1 MISYEN
7 WLEQRRTNPQDR
19 EVLRVSG
26 LKKILEAESKAAH
39 LRQWLADRVTLH
51 IIETVED
58 ALQAAQIL
66 AGCDMLALDIETAK
80 TDLNHPQSGL
90 NPKLSQ
96 IRLIQYC
103 NGTDCYLFDQFKIN
117 SLEWIEP
124 LICIETVAHN
134 ALFEAGHFLHQGIVF
149 VNMHDTMLM
158 GRVFFDKN
166 RGLKDMAY
174 EAFKLQ
180 LDKTLQV
187 SDWNRSELLQEQLEY
202 GAADAVV
209 AFELANIFEGWFVE
223 SENHFRDAYL
233 FLHSLI
239 YPIARQISHGVPFDE
254 EYHNQI
260 IAGWEQARDIALSQI
275 SLANPNSAKQ
285 KQAWLEETLT
295 EEELMDWPLTAK
307 GNLST
312 SRETL
317 EKAHHIPA
325 AAPLAEH
332 TTISSRLSNFGAKL
346 KAQLVDGRLYPGY
359 QIAGMVTG
367 RFGCRNPNIQNMPR
381 SEFKQCFRAPEGF
394 VFVTGDLSQIE
405 LRVAGILSEDEVIN
419 EAYRNGEDLHRS
431 MAARM
436 SGKEPDDITK
446 DERTAAKAVNFGLLF
461 GAGAE
466 TLQRQAVSSYGIDM
480 SLEEAREY
488 RDLFFETYPQFHEW
502 QQEIVE
508 ATNLYGSSE
517 SNLIRLTR
525 HYDKE
530 VYTHA
535 MNYPIQ
541 SSAWEVLA
549 LAILYVDTHAPEGV
563 HISHHVYDELT
574 LIAPESFALKAAELL
589 KDAFYHGFN
598 TCFPNAPDRDLVEVG
613 VGKTWGDASSE
624 QAIVSLDEATLC
636 RVARKS
642 SVHPSILW
650 ALSRNPS

>member
-1 MISYEN
+1 MLDYET
-7 WLEQRRTNPQDR
+7 WLEMRRLTPQDQ
-19 EVLRVSG
+19 EIMQSG
-26 LKKILEAESKAAH
+26 SLKTIRHAEANAAH
-39 LRQWLADRVTLH
+39 LRQWLAERVSLH
-51 IIETVED
+51 VIDNFDD
-58 ALQAAQIL
+58 AHKLAAEL
-66 AGCDMLALDIETAK
+66 VGCKRLALDIETAK
-80 TDLNHPQSGL
+80 IDPEHPQSGL
-90 NPKLSQ
+90 NPKLSR

-103 NGTDCYLFDQFKIN
+103 NGTDCYLFDQFKID
-117 SLEWIEP
+117 SLDWINP
-124 LICIETVAHN
+124 LLDIETVAHN
-134 ALFEAGHFLHQGIVF
+134 ALFEASHFLHQGIIF
-149 VNMHDTMLM
+149 NNLHDTMLM
-158 GRVFFDKN
+158 GRVFFDEN
-166 RGLKDMAY
+166 RALKDLAE
-174 EAFKLQ
+174 EALDLE

-187 SDWNRSELLQEQLEY
+187 SNWGRPELLQEQLEY

-209 AFELANIFEGWFVE
+209 AFELVNIFDQWLEENE
-223 SENHFRDAYL
+223 SHYRNAYQ
-233 FLHSLI
+233 FLRSLI
-239 YPIARQISHGVPFDE
+239 YPLARQASHGVPFDE
-254 EYHNQI
+254 EYHNQV

-295 EEELMDWPLTAK
+295 EEELLDWPLTAK

-312 SRETL
+312 NRETL

-508 ATNLYGSSE
+508 ATNLYESSE

-574 LIAPESFALKAAELL
+574 LIAPEFFALKAAELL

-598 TCFPNAPDRDLVEVG
+598 NCFPNAPDRDLVEVG

-624 QAIVSLDEATLC
+624 QAIV
-636 RVARKS
+636 
-642 SVHPSILW
+642 
-650 ALSRNPS
+650 

>member
-1 MISYEN
+1 M
-7 WLEQRRTNPQDR
+7 D
-19 EVLRVSG
+19 
-26 LKKILEAESKAAH
+26 LK
-39 LRQWLADRVTLH
+39 
-51 IIETVED
+51 
-58 ALQAAQIL
+58 
-66 AGCDMLALDIETAK
+66 
-80 TDLNHPQSGL
+80 
-90 NPKLSQ
+90 
-96 IRLIQYC
+96 
-103 NGTDCYLFDQFKIN
+103 
-117 SLEWIEP
+117 
-124 LICIETVAHN
+124 
-134 ALFEAGHFLHQGIVF
+134 
-149 VNMHDTMLM
+149 
-158 GRVFFDKN
+158 
-166 RGLKDMAY
+166 
-174 EAFKLQ
+174 

-187 SDWNRSELLQEQLEY
+187 SNWSRPELLQEQLEY

-209 AFELANIFEGWFVE
+209 AFELVNIFDQWLEENE
-223 SENHFRDAYL
+223 SHYRNAYQ
-233 FLHSLI
+233 FLRSLI
-239 YPIARQISHGVPFDE
+239 YPLARQASHGVPFDE

-295 EEELMDWPLTAK
+295 EEELLDWPLTAK

-312 SRETL
+312 NRETL

-436 SGKEPDDITK
+436 SGKEPDDISK

-480 SLEEAREY
+480 SLEEAGEY

>member
-1 MISYEN
+1 MLDYET
-7 WLEQRRTNPQDR
+7 WLEMRRLTPQDQ
-19 EVLRVSG
+19 EIMQSG
-26 LKKILEAESKAAH
+26 SLKTIRHAEANAAH
-39 LRQWLADRVTLH
+39 LRQWLAERVSLH
-51 IIETVED
+51 VIDNFDD
-58 ALQAAQIL
+58 AHKVAAEL
-66 AGCDMLALDIETAK
+66 VGCKRLALDIETAK
-80 TDLNHPQSGL
+80 IDPEHPQSGL
-90 NPKLSQ
+90 NPKLSR

-103 NGTDCYLFDQFKIN
+103 NGTDCYLFDQFKID
-117 SLEWIEP
+117 SLDWINP
-124 LICIETVAHN
+124 LLDIETVAHN
-134 ALFEAGHFLHQGIVF
+134 ALFEASHFLHQGIIF
-149 VNMHDTMLM
+149 NNLHDTMLM
-158 GRVFFDKN
+158 GRVFFDEN
-166 RGLKDMAY
+166 RALKDLAE
-174 EAFKLQ
+174 EALGLE

-187 SDWNRSELLQEQLEY
+187 SNWSRPELLQEQLEY

-209 AFELANIFEGWFVE
+209 AFELVNIFDQWLE
-223 SENHFRDAYL
+223 ENEPHYRIAYQ
-233 FLHSLI
+233 FLRSLI
-239 YPIARQISHGVPFDE
+239 YPLARQASHGVPFDE

-260 IAGWEQARDIALSQI
+260 IAGWEQARDIALTQI
-275 SLANPNSAKQ
+275 SIANPNSAKQ

-295 EEELMDWPLTAK
+295 EEELLDWPLTAK

-312 SRETL
+312 NRETL

-332 TTISSRLSNFGAKL
+332 TTISSRLSNFGVKL

-508 ATNLYGSSE
+508 ATNLYESSE

-549 LAILYVDTHAPEGV
+549 LAILYVDTHTPEDV

-624 QAIVSLDEATLC
+624 QAIVSLDEATLW
-636 RVARKS
+636 VKAVGAKS
-642 SVHPSILW
+642 
-650 ALSRNPS
+650 